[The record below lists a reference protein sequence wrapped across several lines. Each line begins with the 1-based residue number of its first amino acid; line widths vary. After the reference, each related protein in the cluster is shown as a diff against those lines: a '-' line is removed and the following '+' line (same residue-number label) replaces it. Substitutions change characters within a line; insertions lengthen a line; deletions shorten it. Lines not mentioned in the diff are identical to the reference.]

1 MLKATFNEYF
11 SHTEVV
17 YLPPRLPQKPHFAIW
32 GEPSTPSKKTTARPG
47 GYGWSWNNPQE
58 YDPGNQQSHSKRA
71 NPGPALTPHTA
82 LLNRSC
88 AGIGFTKKLRL
99 KM

>member
-1 MLKATFNEYF
+1 MNTFHTQKWF
-11 SHTEVV
+11 IFPLASHKSHTLQFGENHQ
-17 YLPPRLPQKPHFAIW
+17 PQ
-32 GEPSTPSKKTTARPG
+32 ARKQQPG
-47 GYGWSWNNPQE
+47 RAVMDGAGSQGHNPQE